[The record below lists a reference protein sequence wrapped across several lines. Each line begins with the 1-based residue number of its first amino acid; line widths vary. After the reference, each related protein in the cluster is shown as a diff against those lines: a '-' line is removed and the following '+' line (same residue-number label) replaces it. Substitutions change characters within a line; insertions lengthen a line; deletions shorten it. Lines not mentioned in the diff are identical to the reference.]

1 MVLLE
6 SGRCGVVYQKPIRI
20 LNAVSQRDVLSATVV
35 LHCVQFIHSTALN
48 TCLLSIYNVPCWALG
63 L

>member
-1 MVLLE
+1 MGLLA
-6 SGRCGVVYQKPIRI
+6 SGRSGVVYQKPIRI
-20 LNAVSQRDVLSATVV
+20 LNAIYQRDVLSAIVV
-35 LHCVQFIHSTALN
+35 LYCVQFIHSTALD